1 MARIRT
7 IKPEFWEDEKLAKLP
22 VYARLLF
29 IGTWNFADDNG
40 GLLANPVLMKSHIFP
55 YEDIGISTISEWID
69 ILVENGM
76 LIRTT
81 YNGKDYLVIRKFLIH
96 QKINRKSIRIN
107 LPLPVVLK
115 VIDEYNKTHGVL
127 TEPSL
132 QEREQG
138 IGKRND
144 GTGME
149 EEMKEESAPV
159 GRPIHRRRTRKG
171 CAISEVLQEIAPVPP
186 FSKEVKSK
194 NDPLGMSALLSV
206 MPDPIGH
213 PSLAEFI
220 DELLRLRIFLVIY
233 PHHLLNSVGNPRACL
248 RMTFDPPDTP
258 SVLLFIF
265 SCFSFAILFTGISP
279 SLLWKNSYIC

>member
-40 GLLANPVLMKSHIFP
+40 ALLANPVLMKSHIFP

-69 ILVENGM
+69 MLVENGM

-107 LPLPVVLK
+107 IPLSVVLQ

-171 CAISEVLQEIAPVPP
+171 CAISEVLQEIAASASVQQGDE
-186 FSKEVKSK
+186 KE
-194 NDPLGMSALLSV
+194 NLQ
-206 MPDPIGH
+206 
-213 PSLAEFI
+213 
-220 DELLRLRIFLVIY
+220 
-233 PHHLLNSVGNPRACL
+233 
-248 RMTFDPPDTP
+248 
-258 SVLLFIF
+258 
-265 SCFSFAILFTGISP
+265 SFE
-279 SLLWKNSYIC
+279 

>member
-22 VYARLLF
+22 VHARLLF

-40 GLLANPVLMKSHIFP
+40 VLLANPVLMKSHIFP

-69 ILVENGM
+69 MLVENGM

-115 VIDEYNKTHGVL
+115 VIDEYNKIHGVL
-127 TEPSL
+127 TESSL

-149 EEMKEESAPV
+149 EEMKEESVPV

-171 CAISEVLQEIAPVPP
+171 CAISEVLQEIAA
-186 FSKEVKSK
+186 
-194 NDPLGMSALLSV
+194 SASV
-206 MPDPIGH
+206 QQG
-213 PSLAEFI
+213 
-220 DELLRLRIFLVIY
+220 DE
-233 PHHLLNSVGNPRACL
+233 
-248 RMTFDPPDTP
+248 
-258 SVLLFIF
+258 
-265 SCFSFAILFTGISP
+265 
-279 SLLWKNSYIC
+279 KQK

>member
-40 GLLANPVLMKSHIFP
+40 VLLANPVLMKSHIFP

-69 ILVENGM
+69 MLVENGM

-107 LPLPVVLK
+107 IPLPVVLK

-159 GRPIHRRRTRKG
+159 GRPIHRRRIRKG
-171 CAISEVLQEIAPVPP
+171 CAISEVLQEIAASASVQQGDE
-186 FSKEVKSK
+186 KE
-194 NDPLGMSALLSV
+194 NLQ
-206 MPDPIGH
+206 
-213 PSLAEFI
+213 
-220 DELLRLRIFLVIY
+220 
-233 PHHLLNSVGNPRACL
+233 
-248 RMTFDPPDTP
+248 
-258 SVLLFIF
+258 
-265 SCFSFAILFTGISP
+265 SFE
-279 SLLWKNSYIC
+279 

>member
-7 IKPEFWEDEKLAKLP
+7 IKPEFWEDEKLTKLP
-22 VYARLLF
+22 LHARLLF

-40 GLLANPVLMKSHIFP
+40 VLLANPVLMKSHIFP

-69 ILVENGM
+69 MLVENGM

-107 LPLPVVLK
+107 IPLPVVLQ

-127 TEPSL
+127 TDPSL

-171 CAISEVLQEIAPVPP
+171 CAISEVLQEIAASASVQQGDE
-186 FSKEVKSK
+186 KE
-194 NDPLGMSALLSV
+194 NLQ
-206 MPDPIGH
+206 
-213 PSLAEFI
+213 
-220 DELLRLRIFLVIY
+220 
-233 PHHLLNSVGNPRACL
+233 
-248 RMTFDPPDTP
+248 
-258 SVLLFIF
+258 
-265 SCFSFAILFTGISP
+265 SFE
-279 SLLWKNSYIC
+279 

>member
-22 VYARLLF
+22 LHARLLF

-40 GLLANPVLMKSHIFP
+40 VLLANPVLMKSHIFP

-69 ILVENGM
+69 MLVENGM
-76 LIRTT
+76 LIRAT

-107 LPLPVVLK
+107 IPLPVVLQ

-171 CAISEVLQEIAPVPP
+171 CAISEVLQEIAASASVQQGDE
-186 FSKEVKSK
+186 KE
-194 NDPLGMSALLSV
+194 NLQ
-206 MPDPIGH
+206 
-213 PSLAEFI
+213 
-220 DELLRLRIFLVIY
+220 
-233 PHHLLNSVGNPRACL
+233 
-248 RMTFDPPDTP
+248 
-258 SVLLFIF
+258 
-265 SCFSFAILFTGISP
+265 SFE
-279 SLLWKNSYIC
+279 

>member
-40 GLLANPVLMKSHIFP
+40 VLLANPVLMKSHIFP
-55 YEDIGISTISEWID
+55 YEDIDISTISDWID
-69 ILVENGM
+69 TLVENGM

-81 YNGKDYLVIRKFLIH
+81 YNGKDYLVIRKFLVH

-107 LPLPVVLK
+107 IPLPSVLQ
-115 VIDEYNKTHGVL
+115 VISEYNKTHGVL

-171 CAISEVLQEIAPVPP
+171 CAISEVLQEIAASASVQQGDE
-186 FSKEVKSK
+186 KE
-194 NDPLGMSALLSV
+194 NLQ
-206 MPDPIGH
+206 
-213 PSLAEFI
+213 
-220 DELLRLRIFLVIY
+220 
-233 PHHLLNSVGNPRACL
+233 
-248 RMTFDPPDTP
+248 
-258 SVLLFIF
+258 
-265 SCFSFAILFTGISP
+265 SFE
-279 SLLWKNSYIC
+279 

>member
-40 GLLANPVLMKSHIFP
+40 VLLANPVLMKSHIFP

-69 ILVENGM
+69 MLVENGM

-107 LPLPVVLK
+107 IPLPVVLQ

-171 CAISEVLQEIAPVPP
+171 CAISEVLQEITASASVQQGDE
-186 FSKEVKSK
+186 KE
-194 NDPLGMSALLSV
+194 NLQ
-206 MPDPIGH
+206 
-213 PSLAEFI
+213 
-220 DELLRLRIFLVIY
+220 
-233 PHHLLNSVGNPRACL
+233 
-248 RMTFDPPDTP
+248 
-258 SVLLFIF
+258 
-265 SCFSFAILFTGISP
+265 SFE
-279 SLLWKNSYIC
+279 

>member
-40 GLLANPVLMKSHIFP
+40 ALLANPVLMKSHIFP

-69 ILVENGM
+69 MLVGNGM

-107 LPLPVVLK
+107 IPLPVVLQ

-171 CAISEVLQEIAPVPP
+171 CAISEVLQEIAASASVQQGDE
-186 FSKEVKSK
+186 KE
-194 NDPLGMSALLSV
+194 N
-206 MPDPIGH
+206 
-213 PSLAEFI
+213 
-220 DELLRLRIFLVIY
+220 LR
-233 PHHLLNSVGNPRACL
+233 
-248 RMTFDPPDTP
+248 
-258 SVLLFIF
+258 
-265 SCFSFAILFTGISP
+265 SFE
-279 SLLWKNSYIC
+279 

>member
-7 IKPEFWEDEKLAKLP
+7 IKPDFWEDEKLAKLP

-40 GLLANPVLMKSHIFP
+40 ALLANPVLMKSHIFP

-69 ILVENGM
+69 MLVENGM

-107 LPLPVVLK
+107 IPLPVVLQ

-171 CAISEVLQEIAPVPP
+171 CAISEVLQEITASASVQQGDE
-186 FSKEVKSK
+186 KE
-194 NDPLGMSALLSV
+194 NLQ
-206 MPDPIGH
+206 
-213 PSLAEFI
+213 
-220 DELLRLRIFLVIY
+220 
-233 PHHLLNSVGNPRACL
+233 
-248 RMTFDPPDTP
+248 
-258 SVLLFIF
+258 
-265 SCFSFAILFTGISP
+265 SFE
-279 SLLWKNSYIC
+279 

>member
-22 VYARLLF
+22 VHARLLF

-40 GLLANPVLMKSHIFP
+40 ALLANPVLMKSHIFP

-69 ILVENGM
+69 MLVENGM

-107 LPLPVVLK
+107 IPLPVVLQ

-138 IGKRND
+138 MGKRND

-149 EEMKEESAPV
+149 EEMKDESAPV

-171 CAISEVLQEIAPVPP
+171 CAISEVLQGIAA
-186 FSKEVKSK
+186 
-194 NDPLGMSALLSV
+194 SASV
-206 MPDPIGH
+206 QQG
-213 PSLAEFI
+213 
-220 DELLRLRIFLVIY
+220 DE
-233 PHHLLNSVGNPRACL
+233 
-248 RMTFDPPDTP
+248 
-258 SVLLFIF
+258 
-265 SCFSFAILFTGISP
+265 
-279 SLLWKNSYIC
+279 KQK

>member
-22 VYARLLF
+22 VHARLLF

-40 GLLANPVLMKSHIFP
+40 ALLANPVLMKSHIFP

-69 ILVENGM
+69 MLVENGM

-107 LPLPVVLK
+107 IPLPVVLQ

-138 IGKRND
+138 MGKRNY

-159 GRPIHRRRTRKG
+159 GIPIHRRRTRKG
-171 CAISEVLQEIAPVPP
+171 CAISEVLQEITVSASVQQGDE
-186 FSKEVKSK
+186 KE
-194 NDPLGMSALLSV
+194 NLQ
-206 MPDPIGH
+206 
-213 PSLAEFI
+213 
-220 DELLRLRIFLVIY
+220 
-233 PHHLLNSVGNPRACL
+233 
-248 RMTFDPPDTP
+248 
-258 SVLLFIF
+258 
-265 SCFSFAILFTGISP
+265 SFE
-279 SLLWKNSYIC
+279 

>member
-22 VYARLLF
+22 VHARLLF

-40 GLLANPVLMKSHIFP
+40 VLLANPVLMKSHIFP

-69 ILVENGM
+69 MLVENGM

-81 YNGKDYLVIRKFLIH
+81 YNGKDYLIIRKFLIH

-107 LPLPVVLK
+107 IPLPVVLQ

-138 IGKRND
+138 IGKRNN

-171 CAISEVLQEIAPVPP
+171 CAISEVLQEIAA
-186 FSKEVKSK
+186 
-194 NDPLGMSALLSV
+194 SASV
-206 MPDPIGH
+206 QRG
-213 PSLAEFI
+213 
-220 DELLRLRIFLVIY
+220 DEKQ
-233 PHHLLNSVGNPRACL
+233 NP
-248 RMTFDPPDTP
+248 
-258 SVLLFIF
+258 
-265 SCFSFAILFTGISP
+265 
-279 SLLWKNSYIC
+279 

>member
-40 GLLANPVLMKSHIFP
+40 ALLANPVLMKSHIFP

-69 ILVENGM
+69 MLVENGM

-107 LPLPVVLK
+107 IPLPVVLQ

-127 TEPSL
+127 TDPSL

-171 CAISEVLQEIAPVPP
+171 CAISEVLQEIAASASVQQGDE
-186 FSKEVKSK
+186 KE
-194 NDPLGMSALLSV
+194 NLQ
-206 MPDPIGH
+206 
-213 PSLAEFI
+213 
-220 DELLRLRIFLVIY
+220 
-233 PHHLLNSVGNPRACL
+233 
-248 RMTFDPPDTP
+248 
-258 SVLLFIF
+258 
-265 SCFSFAILFTGISP
+265 SFE
-279 SLLWKNSYIC
+279 

>member
-22 VYARLLF
+22 VHAHLLF

-40 GLLANPVLMKSHIFP
+40 ALLANPVLMKSHIFP

-69 ILVENGM
+69 MLVENGM

-107 LPLPVVLK
+107 IPLPVVLQ

-171 CAISEVLQEIAPVPP
+171 CAISEVLQEIAASASVQQGDE
-186 FSKEVKSK
+186 KE
-194 NDPLGMSALLSV
+194 NLQ
-206 MPDPIGH
+206 
-213 PSLAEFI
+213 
-220 DELLRLRIFLVIY
+220 
-233 PHHLLNSVGNPRACL
+233 
-248 RMTFDPPDTP
+248 
-258 SVLLFIF
+258 
-265 SCFSFAILFTGISP
+265 SFE
-279 SLLWKNSYIC
+279 

>member
-7 IKPEFWEDEKLAKLP
+7 IKPELWEDEKLAKLP

-40 GLLANPVLMKSHIFP
+40 ALLANPVLMKSHIFP

-69 ILVENGM
+69 MLVENGM

-107 LPLPVVLK
+107 IPLPVVLQ

-127 TEPSL
+127 TESSL

-149 EEMKEESAPV
+149 EEMKAESAPV

-171 CAISEVLQEIAPVPP
+171 CAISEVLQEIAASASVQQGDA
-186 FSKEVKSK
+186 KE
-194 NDPLGMSALLSV
+194 NLQ
-206 MPDPIGH
+206 
-213 PSLAEFI
+213 
-220 DELLRLRIFLVIY
+220 
-233 PHHLLNSVGNPRACL
+233 
-248 RMTFDPPDTP
+248 
-258 SVLLFIF
+258 
-265 SCFSFAILFTGISP
+265 SFE
-279 SLLWKNSYIC
+279 

>member
-22 VYARLLF
+22 VHARLLF

-40 GLLANPVLMKSHIFP
+40 ALLANPVLMKSHIFP

-69 ILVENGM
+69 MLVENGM

-107 LPLPVVLK
+107 IPLPVVLQ
-115 VIDEYNKTHGVL
+115 VINEYNKTHGVL
-127 TEPSL
+127 TESSL

-171 CAISEVLQEIAPVPP
+171 CAISEVLQEIAASASVQQGDE
-186 FSKEVKSK
+186 KE
-194 NDPLGMSALLSV
+194 NLQ
-206 MPDPIGH
+206 
-213 PSLAEFI
+213 
-220 DELLRLRIFLVIY
+220 
-233 PHHLLNSVGNPRACL
+233 
-248 RMTFDPPDTP
+248 
-258 SVLLFIF
+258 
-265 SCFSFAILFTGISP
+265 SFE
-279 SLLWKNSYIC
+279 

>member
-40 GLLANPVLMKSHIFP
+40 VLLANPVLMKSHIFP

-69 ILVENGM
+69 LLVENGM

-107 LPLPVVLK
+107 IPLPVVLK

-127 TEPSL
+127 TESSL

-171 CAISEVLQEIAPVPP
+171 CAISEVLQEIAASASVQQGDE
-186 FSKEVKSK
+186 KE
-194 NDPLGMSALLSV
+194 NLQ
-206 MPDPIGH
+206 
-213 PSLAEFI
+213 
-220 DELLRLRIFLVIY
+220 
-233 PHHLLNSVGNPRACL
+233 
-248 RMTFDPPDTP
+248 
-258 SVLLFIF
+258 
-265 SCFSFAILFTGISP
+265 SFE
-279 SLLWKNSYIC
+279 

>member
-7 IKPEFWEDEKLAKLP
+7 IKPEFWEDEKLAKFP
-22 VYARLLF
+22 VHARLLF

-40 GLLANPVLMKSHIFP
+40 ALLANPVLMKSHIFP

-69 ILVENGM
+69 MLVENGM

-107 LPLPVVLK
+107 IPLPVVLQ

-171 CAISEVLQEIAPVPP
+171 CAISEVLQEIAASASVQQGDE
-186 FSKEVKSK
+186 KE
-194 NDPLGMSALLSV
+194 NLQ
-206 MPDPIGH
+206 
-213 PSLAEFI
+213 
-220 DELLRLRIFLVIY
+220 
-233 PHHLLNSVGNPRACL
+233 
-248 RMTFDPPDTP
+248 
-258 SVLLFIF
+258 
-265 SCFSFAILFTGISP
+265 SFE
-279 SLLWKNSYIC
+279 

>member
-40 GLLANPVLMKSHIFP
+40 ALLANPVLMKSHIFP

-107 LPLPVVLK
+107 IPLPVALQ

-159 GRPIHRRRTRKG
+159 RRPIHRRRTRKG
-171 CAISEVLQEIAPVPP
+171 CAISEVLQEIAASASVQQGDE
-186 FSKEVKSK
+186 KE
-194 NDPLGMSALLSV
+194 NLQ
-206 MPDPIGH
+206 
-213 PSLAEFI
+213 
-220 DELLRLRIFLVIY
+220 
-233 PHHLLNSVGNPRACL
+233 
-248 RMTFDPPDTP
+248 
-258 SVLLFIF
+258 
-265 SCFSFAILFTGISP
+265 SFE
-279 SLLWKNSYIC
+279 

>member
-22 VYARLLF
+22 VHARLLF

-40 GLLANPVLMKSHIFP
+40 ALLANPVLMKSHIFP

-69 ILVENGM
+69 MLVENGM

-107 LPLPVVLK
+107 IPLPVVLQ

-127 TEPSL
+127 TESSL

-171 CAISEVLQEIAPVPP
+171 CAISEVLQEIAA
-186 FSKEVKSK
+186 SASLQQGDAKE
-194 NDPLGMSALLSV
+194 NLQ
-206 MPDPIGH
+206 
-213 PSLAEFI
+213 
-220 DELLRLRIFLVIY
+220 
-233 PHHLLNSVGNPRACL
+233 
-248 RMTFDPPDTP
+248 
-258 SVLLFIF
+258 
-265 SCFSFAILFTGISP
+265 SFE
-279 SLLWKNSYIC
+279 

>member
-40 GLLANPVLMKSHIFP
+40 ALLANPVLMKSHIFP

-69 ILVENGM
+69 MLVENGM

-107 LPLPVVLK
+107 IPLPVVLQ

-144 GTGME
+144 GTVME

-159 GRPIHRRRTRKG
+159 GRPIQRRRTRKG
-171 CAISEVLQEIAPVPP
+171 CAISEVLQEIAASASVQQGDE
-186 FSKEVKSK
+186 KE
-194 NDPLGMSALLSV
+194 NLQ
-206 MPDPIGH
+206 
-213 PSLAEFI
+213 
-220 DELLRLRIFLVIY
+220 
-233 PHHLLNSVGNPRACL
+233 
-248 RMTFDPPDTP
+248 
-258 SVLLFIF
+258 
-265 SCFSFAILFTGISP
+265 SFE
-279 SLLWKNSYIC
+279 

>member
-7 IKPEFWEDEKLAKLP
+7 IKPEFWEDEKLAKFP

-40 GLLANPVLMKSHIFP
+40 VLLANPVLMKSHIFP

-69 ILVENGM
+69 MLVENGM

-107 LPLPVVLK
+107 IPLPVVLQ

-171 CAISEVLQEIAPVPP
+171 CAISEVLQEIAASASVQQGDE
-186 FSKEVKSK
+186 KE
-194 NDPLGMSALLSV
+194 NLQ
-206 MPDPIGH
+206 
-213 PSLAEFI
+213 
-220 DELLRLRIFLVIY
+220 
-233 PHHLLNSVGNPRACL
+233 
-248 RMTFDPPDTP
+248 
-258 SVLLFIF
+258 
-265 SCFSFAILFTGISP
+265 SFE
-279 SLLWKNSYIC
+279 

>member
-1 MARIRT
+1 MARIRA

-22 VYARLLF
+22 VHARLMF

-40 GLLANPVLMKSHIFP
+40 ASLANPVLMKSHIFP

-69 ILVENGM
+69 MLVENGM

-107 LPLPVVLK
+107 IPLPVVLQ

-171 CAISEVLQEIAPVPP
+171 CAISEVLQEIAASASVQQGDE
-186 FSKEVKSK
+186 KE
-194 NDPLGMSALLSV
+194 NLQ
-206 MPDPIGH
+206 
-213 PSLAEFI
+213 
-220 DELLRLRIFLVIY
+220 
-233 PHHLLNSVGNPRACL
+233 
-248 RMTFDPPDTP
+248 
-258 SVLLFIF
+258 
-265 SCFSFAILFTGISP
+265 SFE
-279 SLLWKNSYIC
+279 

>member
-40 GLLANPVLMKSHIFP
+40 ALLANPVLMKSHIFP

-69 ILVENGM
+69 ILVEKGM

-107 LPLPVVLK
+107 IPLPVVLQ

-138 IGKRND
+138 IGNRND

-171 CAISEVLQEIAPVPP
+171 CAISEVLQEVAASASVQQGDE
-186 FSKEVKSK
+186 KE
-194 NDPLGMSALLSV
+194 NLQ
-206 MPDPIGH
+206 
-213 PSLAEFI
+213 
-220 DELLRLRIFLVIY
+220 
-233 PHHLLNSVGNPRACL
+233 
-248 RMTFDPPDTP
+248 
-258 SVLLFIF
+258 
-265 SCFSFAILFTGISP
+265 SFE
-279 SLLWKNSYIC
+279 

>member
-7 IKPEFWEDEKLAKLP
+7 IKPEFWEDEKLAKLL

-40 GLLANPVLMKSHIFP
+40 ALLANPILMKSHIFP

-69 ILVENGM
+69 MLVENGM

-107 LPLPVVLK
+107 IPLPVVLQ

-171 CAISEVLQEIAPVPP
+171 CAISEVLQEIAASASVQQGDE
-186 FSKEVKSK
+186 KE
-194 NDPLGMSALLSV
+194 NLQ
-206 MPDPIGH
+206 
-213 PSLAEFI
+213 
-220 DELLRLRIFLVIY
+220 
-233 PHHLLNSVGNPRACL
+233 
-248 RMTFDPPDTP
+248 
-258 SVLLFIF
+258 
-265 SCFSFAILFTGISP
+265 SFE
-279 SLLWKNSYIC
+279 

>member
-40 GLLANPVLMKSHIFP
+40 VLLANPVLMKSHIFP

-107 LPLPVVLK
+107 LPLPVVLQ

-138 IGKRND
+138 IGNRND

-171 CAISEVLQEIAPVPP
+171 CAISEVLQEIAASASVQQGDE
-186 FSKEVKSK
+186 KE
-194 NDPLGMSALLSV
+194 NLQ
-206 MPDPIGH
+206 
-213 PSLAEFI
+213 
-220 DELLRLRIFLVIY
+220 
-233 PHHLLNSVGNPRACL
+233 
-248 RMTFDPPDTP
+248 
-258 SVLLFIF
+258 
-265 SCFSFAILFTGISP
+265 SFE
-279 SLLWKNSYIC
+279 

>member
-1 MARIRT
+1 MAIIRT

-40 GLLANPVLMKSHIFP
+40 VLLANPVLMKSHIFP

-69 ILVENGM
+69 MLVENGM

-107 LPLPVVLK
+107 IPLPVVLQ
-115 VIDEYNKTHGVL
+115 VIDEYNSTHGVL

-171 CAISEVLQEIAPVPP
+171 CAISEVLQEIAASASVQQGDE
-186 FSKEVKSK
+186 KE
-194 NDPLGMSALLSV
+194 NLQ
-206 MPDPIGH
+206 
-213 PSLAEFI
+213 
-220 DELLRLRIFLVIY
+220 
-233 PHHLLNSVGNPRACL
+233 
-248 RMTFDPPDTP
+248 
-258 SVLLFIF
+258 
-265 SCFSFAILFTGISP
+265 SFE
-279 SLLWKNSYIC
+279 

>member
-22 VYARLLF
+22 VHARLLF

-40 GLLANPVLMKSHIFP
+40 ALLANPVLMKSHIFP

-107 LPLPVVLK
+107 IPLPVVLQ

-171 CAISEVLQEIAPVPP
+171 CAISEVLQEIAASASVQQRDE
-186 FSKEVKSK
+186 KE
-194 NDPLGMSALLSV
+194 NLQ
-206 MPDPIGH
+206 
-213 PSLAEFI
+213 
-220 DELLRLRIFLVIY
+220 
-233 PHHLLNSVGNPRACL
+233 
-248 RMTFDPPDTP
+248 
-258 SVLLFIF
+258 
-265 SCFSFAILFTGISP
+265 SFE
-279 SLLWKNSYIC
+279 

>member
-7 IKPEFWEDEKLAKLP
+7 IKSEFWEDEKLAKLP

-40 GLLANPVLMKSHIFP
+40 VLLANPVLMKSHIFP

-69 ILVENGM
+69 MLVENGM
-76 LIRTT
+76 LIRTI

-127 TEPSL
+127 TESSL

-171 CAISEVLQEIAPVPP
+171 CAISEVLQEIAASASVQQGDE
-186 FSKEVKSK
+186 KEK
-194 NDPLGMSALLSV
+194 
-206 MPDPIGH
+206 
-213 PSLAEFI
+213 
-220 DELLRLRIFLVIY
+220 
-233 PHHLLNSVGNPRACL
+233 
-248 RMTFDPPDTP
+248 
-258 SVLLFIF
+258 
-265 SCFSFAILFTGISP
+265 
-279 SLLWKNSYIC
+279 

>member
-22 VYARLLF
+22 VHARLLF

-40 GLLANPVLMKSHIFP
+40 ALLANPVLMKSHIFP

-69 ILVENGM
+69 MLVENGM

-107 LPLPVVLK
+107 IPLPVVLQ

-159 GRPIHRRRTRKG
+159 GRPIQRRRTRKG
-171 CAISEVLQEIAPVPP
+171 CAISEVLQEIAASASVQQGDE
-186 FSKEVKSK
+186 KE
-194 NDPLGMSALLSV
+194 NLQ
-206 MPDPIGH
+206 
-213 PSLAEFI
+213 
-220 DELLRLRIFLVIY
+220 
-233 PHHLLNSVGNPRACL
+233 
-248 RMTFDPPDTP
+248 
-258 SVLLFIF
+258 
-265 SCFSFAILFTGISP
+265 SFE
-279 SLLWKNSYIC
+279 

>member
-40 GLLANPVLMKSHIFP
+40 ALLANPVLMKSHIFP

-69 ILVENGM
+69 MLVENGM

-107 LPLPVVLK
+107 IPLPVVLQ

-138 IGKRND
+138 IGKRNV

-171 CAISEVLQEIAPVPP
+171 CAISEVLQEIAASASVQQGDE
-186 FSKEVKSK
+186 KE
-194 NDPLGMSALLSV
+194 NLQ
-206 MPDPIGH
+206 
-213 PSLAEFI
+213 
-220 DELLRLRIFLVIY
+220 
-233 PHHLLNSVGNPRACL
+233 
-248 RMTFDPPDTP
+248 
-258 SVLLFIF
+258 
-265 SCFSFAILFTGISP
+265 SFE
-279 SLLWKNSYIC
+279 

>member
-22 VYARLLF
+22 VHARLLF

-40 GLLANPVLMKSHIFP
+40 ALLANPILMKSHIFP

-69 ILVENGM
+69 MLVENGM

-107 LPLPVVLK
+107 IPLPIVLQ

-127 TEPSL
+127 TESSL
-132 QEREQG
+132 QEREHG

-171 CAISEVLQEIAPVPP
+171 CAISEVLQEITA
-186 FSKEVKSK
+186 
-194 NDPLGMSALLSV
+194 SASV
-206 MPDPIGH
+206 QQG
-213 PSLAEFI
+213 
-220 DELLRLRIFLVIY
+220 DE
-233 PHHLLNSVGNPRACL
+233 
-248 RMTFDPPDTP
+248 
-258 SVLLFIF
+258 
-265 SCFSFAILFTGISP
+265 
-279 SLLWKNSYIC
+279 KQK

>member
-40 GLLANPVLMKSHIFP
+40 VLLANPILMKSHIFP

-69 ILVENGM
+69 MLVENGM

-107 LPLPVVLK
+107 IPLPVVLK

-127 TEPSL
+127 TESSL

-171 CAISEVLQEIAPVPP
+171 CAISEVLQEIAASASVQQGDE
-186 FSKEVKSK
+186 KE
-194 NDPLGMSALLSV
+194 NLQ
-206 MPDPIGH
+206 
-213 PSLAEFI
+213 
-220 DELLRLRIFLVIY
+220 
-233 PHHLLNSVGNPRACL
+233 
-248 RMTFDPPDTP
+248 
-258 SVLLFIF
+258 
-265 SCFSFAILFTGISP
+265 SFE
-279 SLLWKNSYIC
+279 

>member
-7 IKPEFWEDEKLAKLP
+7 IKPEFWEDEKLANLP

-40 GLLANPVLMKSHIFP
+40 ALLANPVLMKSHIFP

-69 ILVENGM
+69 MLVENGM

-107 LPLPVVLK
+107 IPLPVVLQ

-171 CAISEVLQEIAPVPP
+171 CAISEVMQEIAA
-186 FSKEVKSK
+186 
-194 NDPLGMSALLSV
+194 SASV
-206 MPDPIGH
+206 QQG
-213 PSLAEFI
+213 
-220 DELLRLRIFLVIY
+220 DE
-233 PHHLLNSVGNPRACL
+233 
-248 RMTFDPPDTP
+248 
-258 SVLLFIF
+258 
-265 SCFSFAILFTGISP
+265 
-279 SLLWKNSYIC
+279 KQK

>member
-22 VYARLLF
+22 LHARLLF

-40 GLLANPVLMKSHIFP
+40 VLLAHPILMKSHIFP

-69 ILVENGM
+69 MLVENGM

-107 LPLPVVLK
+107 IPLPVVLQ

-159 GRPIHRRRTRKG
+159 GRPIQRRRTRKG
-171 CAISEVLQEIAPVPP
+171 CAISEVLQEIAASASVQQGDE
-186 FSKEVKSK
+186 KE
-194 NDPLGMSALLSV
+194 NLQ
-206 MPDPIGH
+206 
-213 PSLAEFI
+213 
-220 DELLRLRIFLVIY
+220 
-233 PHHLLNSVGNPRACL
+233 
-248 RMTFDPPDTP
+248 
-258 SVLLFIF
+258 
-265 SCFSFAILFTGISP
+265 SFE
-279 SLLWKNSYIC
+279 

>member
-22 VYARLLF
+22 VYSRLLF

-40 GLLANPVLMKSHIFP
+40 ALLANPVLMKSHIFP
-55 YEDIGISTISEWID
+55 YEDIGVSTISEWID
-69 ILVENGM
+69 MLVENGM

-107 LPLPVVLK
+107 IPLPLVLQ

-171 CAISEVLQEIAPVPP
+171 CAISEVLQEIAA
-186 FSKEVKSK
+186 
-194 NDPLGMSALLSV
+194 SASV
-206 MPDPIGH
+206 QQGG
-213 PSLAEFI
+213 E
-220 DELLRLRIFLVIY
+220 
-233 PHHLLNSVGNPRACL
+233 
-248 RMTFDPPDTP
+248 
-258 SVLLFIF
+258 
-265 SCFSFAILFTGISP
+265 
-279 SLLWKNSYIC
+279 KQK